1 MPSCPRCKA
10 DVPGHARHCP
20 TCGVRLPASRL
31 AAEAAAVE
39 RLRAIAASRPGT
51 SDSHATLMSGPRGP
65 RAAQLDAATVPE
77 VGLPAGLAEAAL
89 AATPAMGEAPD
100 TAEEKRPAP
109 TRPLPDGG
117 EGARM
122 MGLAAAQAEA
132 PPDQGE
138 AARVRPDPSNEPTL
152 PLRDA
157 GMPSVG
163 ETVDGYVVQ
172 AEIGRGGMGRVY
184 RATHEVTGQQVALKM
199 LLPKLIDQ
207 PRQKA
212 RFVNEAKV
220 IARLDHP
227 NLVPLLGFLQSDR
240 RAFIVMPFVDGR
252 TLDRLL
258 RKEGRLTLTVAV
270 DLFAQ
275 MCDGI
280 AAAHELGVMH
290 RDLKPSNVIVR
301 PDGRV
306 MITDFGIA
314 RAIGSEKLTL
324 TGMVVGTAE
333 YLSPEQA
340 SGTSRDDL
348 RSDVYALGVL
358 LYEMLTGQVPFR
370 HPNAAQLLMKHVQS
384 PPPPPRGIVPDLP
397 EAVERALLRAL
408 AKAPDDRYPTIIA
421 FKEALLAAANAGS
434 TAPPPAVSP
443 PKQSFRPLPM
453 PVPTPAPESSPT
465 AVPEPSPTAAA
476 EPEAAGEASG
486 GLVWQVAFAALLG
499 VAIALGAWYLLEG
512 R

>member
-1 MPSCPRCKA
+1 M
-10 DVPGHARHCP
+10 PGHARHCP

-65 RAAQLDAATVPE
+65 RAPQLDTATVPE
-77 VGLPAGLAEAAL
+77 EGLPAGLAEAAL

-132 PPDQGE
+132 PADQGE

-157 GMPSVG
+157 GMPSAG
-163 ETVDGYVVQ
+163 ETVEGYVIE

-220 IARLDHP
+220 IAKLEHA
-227 NLVPLLGFLQSDR
+227 NLVPLLGFLQSER
-240 RAFIVMPFVDGR
+240 RAFIVMPFVEGR

-258 RKEGRLTLTVAV
+258 RKEGRLPLAVAV

-348 RSDVYALGVL
+348 RSDIYALGVL

-370 HPNAAQLLMKHVQS
+370 HPNAAQVLMKHVQA

-408 AKAPDDRYPTIIA
+408 AKAPDDRYPTVIA
-421 FKEALLAAANAGS
+421 FKEAMLAAATAGS
-434 TAPPPAVSP
+434 TAPPPAASP
-443 PKQSFRPLPM
+443 PKPSFRPLPM
-453 PVPTPAPESSPT
+453 PVATPAP
-465 AVPEPSPTAAA
+465 VPPSAPALAEPPPPGAA
-476 EPEAAGEASG
+476 EPEAAAEASG
-486 GLVWQVAFAALLG
+486 GLAWQVAFAALLG

>member
-1 MPSCPRCKA
+1 M
-10 DVPGHARHCP
+10 D
-20 TCGVRLPASRL
+20 
-31 AAEAAAVE
+31 
-39 RLRAIAASRPGT
+39 RLRAIAASRPGG
-51 SDSHATLMSGPRGP
+51 SDGHATLMSGPRGGRLEP
-65 RAAQLDAATVPE
+65 ATVPE
-77 VGLPAGLAEAAL
+77 DGLPASLIDAAL
-89 AATPAMGEAPD
+89 AATPALGSVPD
-100 TAEEKRPAP
+100 TAEEARPEP
-109 TRPLPDGG
+109 THPLPEGG
-117 EGARM
+117 EGARV
-122 MGLAAAQAEA
+122 MGLSAAHAEA
-132 PPDQGE
+132 PADQGE
-138 AARVRPDPSNEPTL
+138 AARVRPDPAHETTL

-157 GMPSVG
+157 GMPAVG
-163 ETVDGYVVQ
+163 ETVAGYVVA

-227 NLVPLLGFLQSDR
+227 NLVPLLGFLQADR
-240 RAFIVMPFVDGR
+240 RAFIVMPFIEGR

-258 RKEGRLTLTVAV
+258 RREGRLPLTVAV

-314 RAIGSEKLTL
+314 RAVGSEKLTL

-340 SGTSRDDL
+340 SGTARDDL

-370 HPNAAQLLMKHVQS
+370 HPNAAQVLMKHVQA

-408 AKAPDDRYPTIIA
+408 AKAPDDRYPTITA
-421 FKEALLAAANAGS
+421 FKEAVLAAANAGS
-434 TAPPPAVSP
+434 TAPPPAASP
-443 PKQSFRPLPM
+443 PKPSIRPLPM
-453 PVPTPAPESSPT
+453 PVATPAPAP
-465 AVPEPSPTAAA
+465 PTAADPPAVAPAAPPA
-476 EPEAAGEASG
+476 EEQAEASG
-486 GLVWQVAFAALLG
+486 GLAWQVAFAALLG